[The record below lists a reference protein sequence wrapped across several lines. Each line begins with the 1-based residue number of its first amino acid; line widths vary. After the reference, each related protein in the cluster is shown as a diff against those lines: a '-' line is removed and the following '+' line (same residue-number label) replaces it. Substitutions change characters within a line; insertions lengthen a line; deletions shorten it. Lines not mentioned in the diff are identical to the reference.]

1 MPARSNALA
10 ALVLI
15 SGLTLAAPARPDNMN
30 PGATPPTTST
40 TTRIGNVRGVVRDA
54 VSGAVCPLANVT
66 VISAPQLST
75 LTDDHGV
82 FYLTDVPSGPQTLRV
97 QAFGFTVVQEP
108 VTIPEGGTA
117 QIDIPLGA
125 DPDAKHQIDVPLP
138 DRFTLAR
145 LADVDDVHLYRLGA
159 IATSADST
167 HGAPAERFGRWLVL
181 GEVPLP
187 SAKWG
192 RDVAVRLSRDETYL
206 HGSTEESQCIPTPG
220 VGLRFRSGRVTT
232 DVEISTRCG
241 VVFFQSKDRHDSSG
255 LLSGKG
261 HLVLDLLA
269 QAAVSDSAATA
280 AK

>member
-30 PGATPPTTST
+30 PGAAPPTTNT
-40 TTRIGNVRGVVRDA
+40 ATRIGNVRGVVRDG

-75 LTDDHGV
+75 LTDDNGV
-82 FYLTDVPSGPQTLRV
+82 FYLRDVPSGPQTLRV

-108 VTIPEGGTA
+108 VTVPEGGTA
-117 QIDIPLGA
+117 QIDVPLGA
-125 DPDAKHQIDVPLP
+125 DPDAKHHIDVPTP

-145 LADVDDVHLYRLGA
+145 LADVDEVHLYRLGA
-159 IATSADST
+159 LASATDSA
-167 HGAPAERFGRWLVL
+167 HAERFGRWLVL

-206 HGSTEESQCIPTPG
+206 HGSTEQVQCVPKPG
-220 VGLRFRSGRVTT
+220 VGLRFRNGRVTT

-255 LLSGKG
+255 LLSDKG

-269 QAAVSDSAATA
+269 QAAVADSTAPTA